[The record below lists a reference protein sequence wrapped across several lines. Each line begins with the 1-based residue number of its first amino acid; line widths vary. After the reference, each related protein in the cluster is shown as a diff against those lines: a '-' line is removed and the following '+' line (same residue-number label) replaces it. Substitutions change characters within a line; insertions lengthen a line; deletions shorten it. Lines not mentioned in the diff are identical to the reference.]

1 MPIPFCPGYNREP
14 FATLVANYPGR
25 EVHPLKDFRV
35 EWGPIFHRG
44 RLDGS
49 ARVLIIGQ
57 DPAQHEACLRRILVG
72 TAGKRV
78 HGFLK
83 RLGFTRSYVLINA
96 FLYSVFGQ
104 GGGTRQIK
112 NAAIASYRN
121 QWIKAILDASP
132 IEAVIAFG
140 GLANKAWE
148 QWLASSD
155 AAGRPVLPFE
165 PLTHPTWPES
175 SAKSK
180 AEHDKAIET
189 LLSRWNEGLKRL
201 KPKIT
206 HPDVSTPLSLYG
218 KTFTDAD
225 LPDLPS
231 EDLPAGLPEWMLSE
245 ESWADRQGT
254 SPDLKR
260 RTIFMRAP
268 ASAIKEPQP
277 IRRRSRK

>member
-1 MPIPFCPGYNREP
+1 VAIPFFPGYSREP

-25 EVHPLKDFRV
+25 DVHPLKDFRV

-57 DPAQHEACLRRILVG
+57 DPAQHEVCVRRILVG

-83 RLGFTRSYVLINA
+83 RLGMTRSYVLINT

-112 NAAIASYRN
+112 NPAITAYRN
-121 QWIKAILDASP
+121 RWIKAILDSSP
-132 IEAVIAFG
+132 IDAVIAFG
-140 GLANKAWE
+140 GLANQAWE

-155 AAGRPVLPFE
+155 AAGRPALPFE

-175 SAKSK
+175 SSK
-180 AEHDKAIET
+180 TKADHDKAIET
-189 LLSRWNEGLKRL
+189 LLKGWNAGLQRL
-201 KPKIT
+201 KPKIK
-206 HPDVSTPLSLYG
+206 HPDVATSLALYG
-218 KTFTDAD
+218 KKFTDED

-254 SPDLKR
+254 TPDLKR
-260 RTIFMRAP
+260 RTIYMRAP
-268 ASAIKEPQP
+268 ASAIK
-277 IRRRSRK
+277 